1 MPISEVYNMDCMEYM
16 KDIPDKFF
24 DFRLVEQRLEKMAPI
39 LRWGPTWTVNLGGS
53 MGQAVAH
60 G

>member
-24 DFRLVEQRLEKMAPI
+24 DLAIVDPPME
-39 LRWGPTWTVNLGGS
+39 
-53 MGQAVAH
+53 
-60 G
+60 